1 MAKRAL
7 VTGGSRG
14 IGRAVSLMLG
24 KNGYD
29 VVINYRGN
37 ADAAK
42 ATQDEVKALGVGCSL
57 LQFDVSDFENAKAA
71 IEKEIADNGKFD
83 VLVFN
88 AGVRDDAL
96 FPVMKPQQWDKVIDT
111 NLKSFYYIV
120 NPVASAMF
128 SAKSGK
134 IVVVSSTAGLTG
146 MQGQTNYSGSKAG
159 LIGAAKSAAVELA
172 RRNINLNIIAP
183 GFVESD
189 MTKDIPYD
197 EVKKTIPLRRIAKPE
212 DIANV
217 VEFLISEKSN
227 YIVGEVIAVNGGVL
241 T

>member
-1 MAKRAL
+1 MNKRAL

-172 RRNINLNIIAP
+172 RRNINLNIMTP

-197 EVKKTIPLRRIAKPE
+197 EVKKTIPLRRIATPE

>member
-1 MAKRAL
+1 MNKRAL

-14 IGRAVSLMLG
+14 IGRAVCLMLA

-37 ADAAK
+37 VEAAQAAK
-42 ATQDEVKALGVGCSL
+42 SEVEALGTSCSL
-57 LQFDVSDFENAKAA
+57 LQFDVSDFVNAKAI

-88 AGVRDDAL
+88 AGVRDDSL
-96 FPVMKPQQWDKVIDT
+96 FPVMKPEQWDKVIDT
-111 NLKSFYYIV
+111 NLKSFYYVV

-128 SAKSGK
+128 SSKSGK
-134 IVVVSSTAGLTG
+134 IVVVSSTAALTG
-146 MQGQTNYSGSKAG
+146 MKGQTNYSASKAG
-159 LIGAAKSAAVELA
+159 LIGAAKSAAIELA

-189 MTKDIPYD
+189 MTKDIQYD

-227 YIVGEVIAVNGGVL
+227 YIVGEVISVNGGVL

>member
-1 MAKRAL
+1 
-7 VTGGSRG
+7 
-14 IGRAVSLMLG
+14 
-24 KNGYD
+24 
-29 VVINYRGN
+29 
-37 ADAAK
+37 
-42 ATQDEVKALGVGCSL
+42 
-57 LQFDVSDFENAKAA
+57 
-71 IEKEIADNGKFD
+71 
-83 VLVFN
+83 
-88 AGVRDDAL
+88 
-96 FPVMKPQQWDKVIDT
+96 MKPQQWDRVIDT

-189 MTKDIPYD
+189 MTKDIPFD

>member
-1 MAKRAL
+1 MNKRAL

-14 IGRAVSLMLG
+14 IGRAVSIMLA

-37 ADAAK
+37 ADAAA
-42 ATQDEVKALGVGCSL
+42 ATLEEVKSHGVGGSL
-57 LQFDVSDFENAKAA
+57 LQFDVSDFEKANAIIKEE
-71 IEKEIADNGKFD
+71 IEKNGKFD

-88 AGVRDDAL
+88 AGVRDDSL
-96 FPVMKPQQWDKVIDT
+96 FPVMKPEQWDKVIDT

-120 NPVASAMF
+120 NPIASAMF

-146 MQGQTNYSGSKAG
+146 MQGQANYSGSKAG

-189 MTKDIPYD
+189 MTKDIPFD

-217 VEFLISEKSN
+217 VEFLISDKAS